1 MKNKTFP
8 IPTTETLDPADWEKV
23 RRLGHQMVDDMVQF
37 LQTIGEQPVWR
48 KPSDGAKRHLRA
60 GLPEGP
66 QDLEGVY
73 EDFKQHV
80 LPYYNGNI
88 HPRFWGWVKGT
99 GSMQSALAEMLA
111 AAMNPN
117 VSLGDQGAMYV
128 DKQVIEWCKQMTNFP
143 PEASGILVSGAS
155 MANATALLVARN
167 AFDAGIRREGLQGR
181 STKLVAYA
189 STETHSCIPRAI
201 EMLGL
206 GTDALRNIRV
216 DAGYTLN
223 MKDLREKIAADEA
236 AGFQPFCVIAN
247 AGTVNT
253 GATDPIEDLVKLCR
267 EKGIWLHV
275 DGAFGALAGLL
286 PEYESSLKWISRAD
300 SLAFDLH
307 KWIYLPYGVGCVLVR
322 DGNTHRRAFEYS
334 ASYLMQ
340 HERGIPAGPEGQS
353 NYGLELSRDFKAL
366 KVWMTLKEHG
376 IDKFRRLIR
385 QNIQQAGYLAE
396 RIDQTSGLELM
407 APAPLNIV
415 CFRYNPGTPDAAELN
430 ALNKEILMQLH
441 ESGIAAPSYTVL
453 QGAYCLR
460 AAITNHRTTMADLEV
475 LIEAVLKI
483 GGKVAHSQAVGV

>member
-1 MKNKTFP
+1 MKNKST
-8 IPTTETLDPADWEKV
+8 PTTETLDPADWEAV
-23 RRLGHQMVDDMVQF
+23 RQLGHQMVDDMVQF

-48 KPSDGAKRHLRA
+48 KPSDEAKRHLQA
-60 GLPEGP
+60 DLPQSP
-66 QDLEGVY
+66 QDLERVY
-73 EDFKQHV
+73 ADFKKHV

-111 AAMNPN
+111 AAINPN

-128 DKQVIEWCKQMTNFP
+128 DKQVIEWCKQMMRYP

-167 AFDAGIRREGLQGR
+167 AFDKSIRREGLQGR
-181 STKLVAYA
+181 SGKLVAYA

-216 DAGYTLN
+216 NDDYALDMN
-223 MKDLREKIAADEA
+223 DLREKIAADEA
-236 AGFQPFCVIAN
+236 AGFQPFCIIAN

-253 GATDPIEDLVKLCR
+253 GATDPLEELVKLCR

-275 DGAFGALAGLL
+275 DGAFGALASLL
-286 PEYESSLKWISRAD
+286 PEYEPTLKWLSQAD
-300 SLAFDLH
+300 SVAFDLH
-307 KWIYLPYGVGCVLVR
+307 KWLYLPYGVGCVLVR
-322 DGNTHRRAFEYS
+322 DGEKHRQAFAYS

-340 HERGIPAGPEGQS
+340 HERGIPAGLEGQS

-366 KVWMTLKEHG
+366 KVWMSLKEHG
-376 IDKFRRLIR
+376 IEKFRRLIR
-385 QNIQQAGYLAE
+385 QNIQQANYLAE
-396 RIDQTSGLELM
+396 RIAQTPGLELM

-415 CFRYNPGTPDAAELN
+415 CFRYNPGFLNAAELN

-460 AAITNHRTTMADLEV
+460 AAISNHRTTAADLEM
-475 LIEAVLKI
+475 LIDAVLKI
-483 GGKVAHSQAVGV
+483 GTKAMRFEATEV